1 MIWAGRL
8 VCASDGGS
16 CEGSADERAVGAHIT
31 MGFSVRSWWAASGHT
46 VPGAQKMAGL
56 GFDGGG
62 PRPLRRDRGTTALP
76 GLVLRERD

>member
-31 MGFSVRSWWAASGHT
+31 MGFGVRSRWAASGHT
-46 VPGAQKMAGL
+46 VSGAQKW
-56 GFDGGG
+56 
-62 PRPLRRDRGTTALP
+62 RGWDSTAV
-76 GLVLRERD
+76 GHDHCAAIEEQQRCRG